1 MFSNLT
7 HCFYYSNRK
16 RMSVVVRT
24 PNGKL
29 RLYCKGAVCLSHY
42 NRNTAPWVPL
52 NIRWLIIISSPFFQ
66 DNVIFERLTEASHY
80 KELTVA
86 HLEQFATEGGRRG
99 GGVGTGR
106 IREAGAA
113 WLYFFVSLDIH
124 FSIPLCLLLNIQT
137 KKYWITHS
145 CLEIIL
151 IIYSCSVITL
161 VDYLMSCTFRPENT
175 VFCLRRPGGRCLP
188 GVAEGIQSRQHC
200 AQRSCSKARGVLR
213 ITWEGETYIVF
224 FC

>member
-52 NIRWLIIISSPFFQ
+52 NIRWLIIISSPFFFQ

-86 HLEQFATEGGRRG
+86 HLEQFATEGGRNGGKKWGFEKSGKRG
-99 GGVGTGR
+99 MHGF
-106 IREAGAA
+106 I
-113 WLYFFVSLDIH
+113 SLFHWI
-124 FSIPLCLLLNIQT
+124 SICLFHCVCFWAFKQ
-137 KKYWITHS
+137 KEYWITFLS
-145 CLEIIL
+145 GNNNNLFL
-151 IIYSCSVITL
+151 
-161 VDYLMSCTFRPENT
+161 
-175 VFCLRRPGGRCLP
+175 LRDHADWLSHVLYFQAWG
-188 GVAEGIQSRQHC
+188 HC
-200 AQRSCSKARGVLR
+200 ALP
-213 ITWEGETYIVF
+213 T
-224 FC
+224 